1 MRRQTQNMV
10 LFLVGVAIL
19 MITMTGV
26 YTRYVKPS
34 MWPWLAA
41 AAVVIIFLAVSA
53 ILDEIRDG
61 LRRAD
66 QDQDGHRHR
75 SGIVWL
81 LTIPIIVLIFVVP
94 PALRP
99 RAVAPSV
106 TTVSAAALRHPFGPL
121 PAGRAPTVPL
131 TEVLMRIATD
141 SSDTLTGRLITIT
154 GFTMKD
160 ADHTDLARIVIT
172 CCAADAQLARLRITG
187 SGAATVAAYADNT
200 WVSVEGTI
208 PGGQHY
214 TATHWVPIVQV
225 SAVTRIDP
233 PASPYGA

>member
-1 MRRQTQNMV
+1 MRRQTQNAV

-19 MITMTGV
+19 MITVTGV

-41 AAVVIIFLAVSA
+41 AAVIIFLGVSA
-53 ILDEIRDG
+53 ILDDIRDG
-61 LRRAD
+61 PGSRD
-66 QDQDGHRHR
+66 HDGHRHR

-81 LTIPIIVLIFVVP
+81 LAIPIIVLIFVVP

-99 RAVAPSV
+99 RAITPSV

-172 CCAADAQLARLRITG
+172 YCAADAQLARLRITG
-187 SGAATVAAYADNT
+187 PGAATVAAYADNT